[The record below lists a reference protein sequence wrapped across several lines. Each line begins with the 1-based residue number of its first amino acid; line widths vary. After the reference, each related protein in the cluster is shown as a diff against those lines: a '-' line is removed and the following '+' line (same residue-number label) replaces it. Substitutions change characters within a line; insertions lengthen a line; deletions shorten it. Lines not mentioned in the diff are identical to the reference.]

1 MAKLPLSPEEIA
13 LPYSRYYDLPFPE
26 VTDEDRGFLESP
38 MAADQVM
45 PIADAAEY
53 LALAGKD
60 SFAPNGYRLL
70 EYGAYTSC
78 TVFLP
83 DCTPEMIDWWFVWLN
98 HPDPSVPAEYGNL
111 KYKIWCPPDHWDH
124 HFLDEDDPDAGMRI
138 CESLDL
144 GQGAPRKNIINKSL
158 PIELLGIDPSVIEGV
173 KKRGISLKF
182 GAGCDENG
190 VPGGVG
196 INMFIPAEG
205 GAVWTSRGW
214 GGITPRNGR
223 LEVTGNGSPDEKDVQ
238 CELTHNVLERRHLG
252 EILPGLY
259 REYGGQ

>member
-1 MAKLPLSPEEIA
+1 MRILTKEDQEKQYAKYYALSLFPPPHQLKADIESRKIDPEYMVPLERREIVLDA
-13 LPYSRYYDLPFPE
+13 HVEKEYIGYGYL
-26 VTDEDRGFLESP
+26 EDRFGYVST
-38 MAADQVM
+38 VTYM
-45 PIADAAEY
+45 P
-53 LALAGKD
+53 
-60 SFAPNGYRLL
+60 N
-70 EYGAYTSC
+70 
-78 TVFLP
+78 V
-83 DCTPEMIDWWFVWLN
+83 TPEMIDWWFVWLN

-158 PIELLGIDPSVIEGV
+158 PIELLGIDPAILASV
-173 KKRGISLKF
+173 KNRGISLKF